1 MDITVKQVTGN
12 SNSALVLGSSVIH
25 NFNNSNP
32 YIHIKE
38 SITSSSILTSIDYAP
53 NSITIYG
60 LEEGIDYTV
69 TIVG

>member
-1 MDITVKQVTGN
+1 MDIKVKELVGN
-12 SNSALVLGSSVIH
+12 STSNSILGSNVIH
-25 NFNNSNP
+25 NFNNTNP

-38 SITSSSILTSIDYAP
+38 TLTNSYILTSIDYAP

-60 LEEGIDYTV
+60 LESGIDYTV